1 MFVHPGR
8 GQSIAAS
15 AEEVKAPGNNRRTK
29 RQQQVPVADPFDLQI
44 DPFVDLPPTVA
55 IGKCGHTMVFC
66 N

>member
-1 MFVHPGR
+1 MFVYPGR

-15 AEEVKAPGNNRRTK
+15 TEEIKAPGNNRRTK
-29 RQQQVPVADPFDLQI
+29 RQQVPAADPFDLQI

-55 IGKCGHTMVFC
+55 TGKRSHTMVFC